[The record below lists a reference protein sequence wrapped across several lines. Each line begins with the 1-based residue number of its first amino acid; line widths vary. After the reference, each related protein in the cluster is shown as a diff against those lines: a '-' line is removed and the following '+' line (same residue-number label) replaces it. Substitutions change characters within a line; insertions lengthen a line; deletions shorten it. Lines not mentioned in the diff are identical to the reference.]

1 MKDMLTLEMQSLRNK
16 MRSRLKA
23 DKTLSPAYCK
33 TVMKMLEIVISEIE
47 AEQSSLQRIS
57 LAA

>member
-1 MKDMLTLEMQSLRNK
+1 MKDTLTLEMQSLRNK

-23 DKTLSPAYCK
+23 DRTLSPAYCK

-47 AEQSSLQRIS
+47 QEQESIQRIP
-57 LAA
+57 L